1 MQIDWARPIYRNLER
16 NLRPL
21 PHRIVDNN
29 NMANANVDQAAIAA
43 AAAAAVAGAIQP
55 QPSRVLPQKFS
66 GTSVENAAFW
76 LQCFNTYCDH
86 SHVEGDARTGH
97 FMLFLAGPAQNW
109 YLTLPDAV
117 KQNWAQLSAA
127 FTNRFANVEN
137 NVAQEELFYA
147 KNQAPNEKAADF
159 INDMMSLGNKLGLN
173 VPTMLSTIKRNLL
186 PELRAYV
193 ISHNVADLTQLLQRA
208 ELFEQ
213 IQSWTKPQTKSV
225 QFQTVADTNTT
236 DAGLTNKLIQSNN
249 EIKTIMS
256 SLTNEFAKLH
266 ISAAQQHI
274 DSQTRAR
281 SKSPVPSHLTSQ
293 QYTEEQYY
301 TAPQQQEPPFCSRCL
316 CYGHVAQQCRQQ
328 AMIPRQQYAQQ
339 QYRQYMP
346 LQFHNTNRFPSY
358 NNQQWQQKGYRYQN
372 ANFGNN
378 ARFRPNY
385 QANWVLIGQRG
396 MRPNNQVG
404 LPRQRAIEYQ
414 QQYSRQQNRNQSF
427 AAVDDLNE

>member
-1 MQIDWARPIYRNLER
+1 MQIDWAMPIYRNLER

-21 PHRIVDNN
+21 PYRVGDN
-29 NMANANVDQAAIAA
+29 NMANNNANIDQAAIAA
-43 AAAAAVAGAIQP
+43 AAAAVAGALQP
-55 QPSRVLPQKFS
+55 QPSRILPQKFS
-66 GTSVENAAFW
+66 GVSTENATFW
-76 LQCFNTYCDH
+76 LQCFITYCDH
-86 SHVEGDARTGH
+86 NHVDGDARTGH

-137 NVAQEELFYA
+137 NVAQEEIFYA

-236 DAGLTNKLIQSNN
+236 DAG
-249 EIKTIMS
+249 
-256 SLTNEFAKLH
+256 
-266 ISAAQQHI
+266 
-274 DSQTRAR
+274 
-281 SKSPVPSHLTSQ
+281 
-293 QYTEEQYY
+293 
-301 TAPQQQEPPFCSRCL
+301 
-316 CYGHVAQQCRQQ
+316 
-328 AMIPRQQYAQQ
+328 
-339 QYRQYMP
+339 
-346 LQFHNTNRFPSY
+346 
-358 NNQQWQQKGYRYQN
+358 
-372 ANFGNN
+372 
-378 ARFRPNY
+378 
-385 QANWVLIGQRG
+385 
-396 MRPNNQVG
+396 
-404 LPRQRAIEYQ
+404 
-414 QQYSRQQNRNQSF
+414 
-427 AAVDDLNE
+427 

>member
-1 MQIDWARPIYRNLER
+1 
-16 NLRPL
+16 
-21 PHRIVDNN
+21 
-29 NMANANVDQAAIAA
+29 
-43 AAAAAVAGAIQP
+43 
-55 QPSRVLPQKFS
+55 
-66 GTSVENAAFW
+66 
-76 LQCFNTYCDH
+76 
-86 SHVEGDARTGH
+86 
-97 FMLFLAGPAQNW
+97 MLFLAGPAQNW

-266 ISAAQQHI
+266 IALRLSI
-274 DSQTRAR
+274 RPTRRNKLPIRLQDYAL
-281 SKSPVPSHLTSQ
+281 KS
-293 QYTEEQYY
+293 E
-301 TAPQQQEPPFCSRCL
+301 
-316 CYGHVAQQCRQQ
+316 
-328 AMIPRQQYAQQ
+328 
-339 QYRQYMP
+339 
-346 LQFHNTNRFPSY
+346 
-358 NNQQWQQKGYRYQN
+358 
-372 ANFGNN
+372 
-378 ARFRPNY
+378 
-385 QANWVLIGQRG
+385 
-396 MRPNNQVG
+396 
-404 LPRQRAIEYQ
+404 
-414 QQYSRQQNRNQSF
+414 
-427 AAVDDLNE
+427 